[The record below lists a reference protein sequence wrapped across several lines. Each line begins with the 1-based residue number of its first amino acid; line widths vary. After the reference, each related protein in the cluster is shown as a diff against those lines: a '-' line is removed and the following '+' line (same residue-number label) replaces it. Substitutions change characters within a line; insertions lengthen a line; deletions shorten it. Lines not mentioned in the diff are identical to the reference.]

1 MEHKR
6 EGMRLILTCTGV
18 LVVGVTSVA
27 RGRERAREREFG
39 LEVRRLS
46 LPPPCLSCS
55 SCLCSSS
62 PCVRASC
69 LRKALDVPF
78 YRYKEMAQ
86 LYNGMSYVLTWLV
99 DKCFEP
105 CTCANVAIGEVP

>member
-6 EGMRLILTCTGV
+6 GGGGDEAYRIV
-18 LVVGVTSVA
+18 H
-27 RGRERAREREFG
+27 RGAHSRGYKRRKRARARERGFG

-55 SCLCSSS
+55 ACLCSSS
-62 PCVRASC
+62 PCVRAPC
-69 LRKALDVPF
+69 LRKALDVPL

-86 LYNGMSYVLTWLV
+86 LYNEG
-99 DKCFEP
+99 
-105 CTCANVAIGEVP
+105 VAIC